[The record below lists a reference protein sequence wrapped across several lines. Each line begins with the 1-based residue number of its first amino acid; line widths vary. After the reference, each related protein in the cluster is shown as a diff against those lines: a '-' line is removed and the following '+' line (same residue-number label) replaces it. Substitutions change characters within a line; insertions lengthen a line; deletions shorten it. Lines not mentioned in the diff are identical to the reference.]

1 MRFSDRVDAGRQL
14 AAKLAD
20 LSGTPNLVV
29 LGIPR
34 GGVVVGYEIALALHA
49 PFDVAISRKLGA
61 PGNEELAIG
70 ALAENGSRIL
80 DESIIAHLRVPQD
93 YIDRMTEQQQHE
105 IARRAPLYRSERKA
119 IETRDRTVVVVDDG
133 VATGATM
140 IVTLH
145 ALREQGARTL
155 IAAAPVIA
163 AESMSRL
170 SSIADRV
177 VCVYAPHFFA
187 SVGGFYDRFDQVS
200 DGEVRELLADLAE
213 MRPD

>member
-14 AAKLAD
+14 AAQLAD
-20 LSGTPNLVV
+20 LSGTPDLVV

-34 GGVVVGYEIALALHA
+34 GGVVVGYEVALALKA
-49 PFDVAISRKLGA
+49 LFDVAISRKLGA
-61 PGNEELAIG
+61 PDNEELAIG
-70 ALAENGSRIL
+70 ALAEDGSRIL
-80 DESIIAHLRVPQD
+80 DESIIAQLRVPQE
-93 YIDRMTEQQQHE
+93 YIDRVTEQQQRE
-105 IARRAPLYRSERKA
+105 IARRAPVYRGERKA
-119 IETRDRTVVVVDDG
+119 VETRERTVVVVDDG

-145 ALREQGARTL
+145 ALRGQGARTL

-163 AESMSRL
+163 GESIGRL
-170 SSIADRV
+170 SAVADRV
-177 VCVYAPHFFA
+177 VCVHAPHFFA

-200 DGEVRELLADLAE
+200 EQEVRELLADLAE